1 MKRNILNSNRNSGFT
16 IIEVLIVLAIAG
28 LIMAV
33 VLLAV
38 PGLQRSQAN
47 TAARTDA
54 SHIAAA
60 TSNWS
65 ANNNGVSLNSISQMY
80 SIYQDVG
87 TLSKYTDANAS
98 ATSTSSNFTTI
109 GSTPSASIGS
119 GWYLATSPITTV
131 SQLTT
136 SPPMPW
142 VIVIDQGVTC
152 QNATNNATT
161 YGPNLSLTAGSPT
174 NIAILFTTETSGN
187 PNWNCLQ
194 AQ

>member
-65 ANNNGVSLNSISQMY
+65 ANNNGVSLNSVSQMY

-98 ATSTSSNFTTI
+98 ATSTSSNFATI